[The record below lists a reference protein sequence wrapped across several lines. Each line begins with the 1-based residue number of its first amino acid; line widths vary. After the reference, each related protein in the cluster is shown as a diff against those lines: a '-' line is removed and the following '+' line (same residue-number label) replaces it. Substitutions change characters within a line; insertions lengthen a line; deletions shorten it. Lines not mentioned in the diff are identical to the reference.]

1 LTPYLVFM
9 KSSQK
14 EAFLAY
20 EANAWFERNFKV
32 ISNYSPDNDRVV
44 GLIEE
49 YGLKPTSVLEIGCS
63 AGYRLE
69 GIRSRISGCNVHGVE
84 PSTQAIDYGRS
95 HYPKVN
101 FLNGTADDLSEYGD
115 ESMDIV
121 IVGFVFYVVDR
132 AILFKVIA
140 EIDRV
145 LKNGGVLIIVDFFS
159 EKALMNA
166 YHHIQNFSAFS
177 FKQNYDE
184 VFTASKLYY
193 LLDKST
199 WSHSE
204 KGRDASDD
212 YHDKYSISLL
222 KKDNSA
228 SYK

>member
-1 LTPYLVFM
+1 M

-20 EANAWFERNFKV
+20 EANAWFERNMKAI
-32 ISNYSPDNDRVV
+32 ISYHHENDRVV
-44 GLIEE
+44 RLIDD
-49 YGLKPTSVLEIGCS
+49 YGLRPTSVLEIGCS
-63 AGYRLE
+63 AGYRLD
-69 GIRSRISGCNVHGVE
+69 GIRSKFSNCEVYGVE
-84 PSTQAIDYGRS
+84 PSTEAINYGKE

-101 FLNGTADDLSEYGD
+101 FLNGTADNLSEYDD
-115 ESMDIV
+115 ESMDVV

-132 AILFKVIA
+132 TILFKVIA

-166 YHHIQNFSAFS
+166 YQHIQNFSAFS

-204 KGRDASDD
+204 KKRDASDD

-222 KKDNSA
+222 KKDTSA